1 MPDLPSKGRLRLR
14 SAVPVAKG
22 YEGKAVSREK
32 IFEVPEA
39 EADDE
44 QSLWSE
50 DYHDYPL
57 VICKIA
63 MVNGPLRRFT
73 LMCLV
78 NIVTFQSEVKL
89 REGIVLF
96 FFSSNIWQDPFR
108 NLLERFSIFFWD
120 AI

>member
-1 MPDLPSKGRLRLR
+1 
-14 SAVPVAKG
+14 VAKG

-57 VICKIA
+57 VICNIA
-63 MVNGPLRRFT
+63 MVNGPLIGD
-73 LMCLV
+73 LH
-78 NIVTFQSEVKL
+78 
-89 REGIVLF
+89 
-96 FFSSNIWQDPFR
+96 
-108 NLLERFSIFFWD
+108 
-120 AI
+120 